1 MMAPRMAGFRCC
13 HSPSPLVTLMK
24 SVPKNTPLTPSISNS
39 RAASGEALLVVGIE
53 EFERAVVEHGPA
65 RNEFQGRRVRRGFG
79 LDEHGASLALLTR
92 EPREGRA

>member
-39 RAASGEALLVVGIE
+39 RAASGDALLVSGS
-53 EFERAVVEHGPA
+53 
-65 RNEFQGRRVRRGFG
+65 RNSNVPWSSTGRPGMNFRVAGFG
-79 LDEHGASLALLTR
+79 VASVWMNMT
-92 EPREGRA
+92 PRWLW

>member
-53 EFERAVVEHGPA
+53 KLHRALVEHRPA
-65 RNEFQGRRVRRGFG
+65 RDEFQGRWIGGGFG
-79 LDEHGASLALLTR
+79 LDEH
-92 EPREGRA
+92 